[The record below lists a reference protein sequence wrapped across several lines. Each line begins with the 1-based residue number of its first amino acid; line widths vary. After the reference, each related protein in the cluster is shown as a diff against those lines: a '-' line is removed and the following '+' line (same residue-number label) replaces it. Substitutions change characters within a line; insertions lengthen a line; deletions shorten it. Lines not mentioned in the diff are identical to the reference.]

1 MKERGIQYVKTL
13 FYKENVRPHFPLGK
27 NGEIGDND
35 ACDWN
40 LSSPRV
46 PIFGTEMH
54 VLTEH
59 HVLVFLIQL
68 FLLLFLARG
77 LGVWFRKWGQPA
89 TTAEILVG
97 VILGPTLLGRYV
109 PEGFHF
115 LFPDDPLQHSMLETA
130 AWIGVLFL
138 LLDTGLEIDF
148 SIAWRQRGRALMI
161 AVTGIVTPMLFSFAA
176 VWFLP
181 ESYLVDPERHLL
193 FALFMATVMSIT
205 AMAVTART
213 FQDLGLLKSDLGF
226 LTISA
231 LAVNDIIGWSLFS
244 VIMGLF
250 LQSGHD
256 GPPVMLMVLGTV
268 GFATLAL
275 TLGRS
280 ASSKLFDYLKEK
292 KYPEPGTSLTVT
304 CLMGLLFG
312 IITAEIGMHALFG
325 FFLAGVMAGEAKSLS
340 EETRRVISQMV
351 HSVFIPLFFTNVGLK
366 IDVAAHFDLGLALLI
381 TSVSVG
387 GKFIGAYLGEVL
399 AGVPRSDRSLIAIA
413 HTPGGMME
421 IVVALL
427 ALENGMITR
436 PVFVAIVFSAVM
448 SCVFMGPWAAWALRR
463 RPGAGVRDVFR
474 PDFVRLDIPAPNRTA
489 AIATAAELL
498 AGSRGPSVVAEIVN
512 QTITREEEY
521 GTALGHG
528 LALPHLRMQNLKKPR
543 LAFLRLREGVDWD
556 APDGQPVRL
565 VFYLLSPEG
574 ADTLHLK
581 IIAAIAK
588 AVSNEELR
596 HQLET
601 SESPEELDVK
611 LEQLFLD
618 QNSNSS

>member
-1 MKERGIQYVKTL
+1 
-13 FYKENVRPHFPLGK
+13 
-27 NGEIGDND
+27 
-35 ACDWN
+35 
-40 LSSPRV
+40 
-46 PIFGTEMH
+46 MH
-54 VLTEH
+54 VLNEH

-97 VILGPTLLGRYV
+97 ILLGPTLLGRYF
-109 PEGFHF
+109 PEGFLF
-115 LFPDDPLQHSMLETA
+115 LFPENDLQHSMLETV

-148 SIAWRQRGRALMI
+148 SIAWRQRGRALLI

-181 ESYLVDPERHLL
+181 DHYLIDPERHIL
-193 FALFMATVMSIT
+193 FGLFMATVMSIT

-250 LQSGHD
+250 LQTDHG
-256 GPPVMLMVLGTV
+256 GPPVWFMVLGTIV
-268 GFATLAL
+268 FATLAL
-275 TLGRS
+275 SLGRK
-280 ASSKLFDYLKEK
+280 ASSKLFDYLKRK
-292 KYPEPGTSLTVT
+292 RYPEPGTSLTVT

-351 HSVFIPLFFTNVGLK
+351 HSVFIPLFFTNVGLN
-366 IDVAAHFDLGLALLI
+366 IDVAANFDLGLAVLV

-387 GKFIGAYLGEVL
+387 GKYVGAYLGQVF
-399 AGVPRSDRSLIAIA
+399 AGIPKSDRPLIAIA

-474 PDFVRLDIPAPNRTA
+474 PDFVRLDIPAANRTA
-489 AIATAAELL
+489 AISTAADLL
-498 AGSRGPSVVAEIVN
+498 AGSRGPRVVADIVSR
-512 QTITREEEY
+512 TVKREEEF

-528 LALPHLRMQNLKKPR
+528 LALPHLRMPDLKAPR
-543 LAFLRLREGVDWD
+543 LAFLRLQEGVEWD

-574 ADTLHLK
+574 ADDAHVQ

-588 AVSNEELR
+588 AMSNQEQR
-596 HQLET
+596 NQFET
-601 SESPEELDVK
+601 STSAEEIEAK
-611 LEQLFLD
+611 LEKIFL
-618 QNSNSS
+618 QNHG